1 MLNLTVSTI
10 KTTIR
15 LQEISKLKE
24 GKDIH
29 RPELHRYVD
38 VKIEN
43 EAKEF
48 QLKIMSIIKITKKV
62 RFEISG

>member
-1 MLNLTVSTI
+1 MVNLTVSTI
-10 KTTIR
+10 KTTIHS
-15 LQEISKLKE
+15 QELSILKE

-48 QLKIMSIIKITKKV
+48 QLKIMSIIKNTNKV
-62 RFEISG
+62 RFKIS